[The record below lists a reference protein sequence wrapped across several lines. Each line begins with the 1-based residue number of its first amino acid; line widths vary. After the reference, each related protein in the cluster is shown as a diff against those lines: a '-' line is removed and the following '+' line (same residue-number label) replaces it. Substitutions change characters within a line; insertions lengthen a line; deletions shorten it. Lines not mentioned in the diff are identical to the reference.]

1 MYSYNL
7 TQCPSIKHK
16 IIVKAQYSVNIS
28 VEGLIKRIQ
37 KIQ

>member
-16 IIVKAQYSVNIS
+16 IVKAQYSVNIS